1 MDVTTVPCGRST
13 RDALA
18 EYRDKQNHPNYNEA
32 LRDLLKSADEN

>member
-18 EYRDKQNHPNYNEA
+18 EYRDSQGYPNYNEA
-32 LRDLLKSADEN
+32 LRALLEDQD

>member
-18 EYRDKQNHPNYNEA
+18 EYRDQQGYSNYNEA
-32 LRDLLKSADEN
+32 LRDLLKSVSED